1 MLLKRSPSGSVG
13 FTLIEVVAVLI
24 ILGILTAVAVGRSM
38 DSGAELVSQTDVI
51 KSHLRYAQSRAMA
64 MEEVW
69 GIRSTGS
76 GYYLFRV
83 DTTNKITLPGE
94 ESDVIS
100 LADKGIDSMTVGT
113 FSFDDEG
120 NRWQMMDQK
129 LYWIVQSSLMEKTPL
144 PLLFLR
150 DIFPDIGRRNLSTSQ
165 LMLLVYYE

>member
-120 NRWQMMDQK
+120 QPLADDGSEIILDRTIQLNGKDAIT
-129 LYWIVQSSLMEKTPL
+129 IVVFTGYIS
-144 PLLFLR
+144 
-150 DIFPDIGRRNLSTSQ
+150 
-165 LMLLVYYE
+165 